1 MEGTTHIEDF
11 LSVPSYLYEYYSK
24 NIDWDK
30 SMRSRYTSSFGKPY
44 NYSEKEYLGRP
55 FHYGMETMSLF
66 ISEKFFK
73 PNNCLLNY
81 YLDGSSKMGYHSD
94 QIDILE
100 KDTGIIIIS
109 IGETRE
115 LKFRNIINPEIIK
128 TFTLKSGSLFYM
140 NQEVQKEW
148 MHCIPKSDT
157 KNGRISLTFRQIK

>member
-1 MEGTTHIEDF
+1 MEGTRYIEDF
-11 LSVPSYLYEYYSK
+11 LSGSIYLYEYYSK

-30 SMRSRYTSSFGKPY
+30 SMKNRYTASFGKPY
-44 NYSEKEYLGRP
+44 NYSEKKYLEKP
-55 FHYGMETMSLF
+55 FEEDIKKISLLV
-66 ISEKFFK
+66 SDKFFK

-94 QIDILE
+94 EIDILE
-100 KDTGIIIIS
+100 KNTGIIIIS
-109 IGETRE
+109 LGETRE

-128 TFTLKSGSLFYM
+128 NFTLKSGSLLYM
-140 NQEVQKEW
+140 NQEAQKEW